1 MPGPAP
7 KPSALKLVAGNPG
20 KRAVNRA
27 EPDPDY
33 LEDLT
38 APAHLPAHIAEVW
51 DELAPKLRKARLLT
65 TVDTFALELAATS
78 VANHRLAIAEAG
90 TAMIARNDET
100 GGLSMS
106 PWMILQS
113 MAWKQSMAALA
124 KFGMSPADRSRVI
137 SNPQS
142 ELFGNDPADA
152 YFDK

>member
-20 KRAVNRA
+20 KRALNRA

-33 LEDLT
+33 LDDLT
-38 APAHLPAHIAEVW
+38 APAHLPPHIAAVW
-51 DELAPKLRKARLLT
+51 DELAPKLRKSRLLT
-65 TVDTFALELAATS
+65 TVDTIALELTCTA
-78 VANHRLAIAEAG
+78 VANHRLAIDQAG
-90 TAMIARNDET
+90 TKMITHNEET
-100 GGLSMS
+100 GSLSLS

-113 MAWKQSMAALA
+113 MTFKQAMGALA

-142 ELFGNDPADA
+142 DLFGNDPADA